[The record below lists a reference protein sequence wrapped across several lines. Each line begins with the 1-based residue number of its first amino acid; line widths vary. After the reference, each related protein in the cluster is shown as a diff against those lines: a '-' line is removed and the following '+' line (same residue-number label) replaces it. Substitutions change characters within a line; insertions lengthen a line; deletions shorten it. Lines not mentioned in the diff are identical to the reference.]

1 LATPLIWWGLIAFTG
16 LCCGGIA
23 ATAWMITYGLGVT
36 GLGRP
41 IFWGF
46 MIVNFVFWV
55 GISHAGVMISA
66 ILRLS
71 NAEWRRPVTRAAEV
85 LTVFA
90 LATAAIFPLIHMG
103 RPWRAYWIFPVDFW
117 RGIWPNVRSR
127 FVGPSA
133 IAPT

>member
-1 LATPLIWWGLIAFTG
+1 MQERYDLSDKQINSELLGSVLATPLRWWGLIALTG
-16 LCCGGIA
+16 LLLGGGIA
-23 ATAWMITYGLGVT
+23 AAAWMVTHGLGVT

-71 NAEWRRPVTRAAEV
+71 SAEWRRPVTDRKRQR
-85 LTVFA
+85 LNSTHGH
-90 LATAAIFPLIHMG
+90 T
-103 RPWRAYWIFPVDFW
+103 
-117 RGIWPNVRSR
+117 
-127 FVGPSA
+127 
-133 IAPT
+133 